1 MQQSFHRR
9 LLFLACRHHILEILA
24 AAVFDTFF
32 VSKGPEIELFGRLKS
47 QWRFIDTS
55 KFERLGSDQAGE
67 GCLGLAE
74 KAWLEARRV
83 IAVNSLRQHLQDVQP
98 RYDYREFTRLA
109 LWLLGDDVDLDI
121 GFSMPGAY
129 HRAWWMSKWIY
140 CLQIF
145 GFRSQIQ
152 LSRMEIDVL
161 RRICLFIC
169 TVYVSFWF
177 AAAQATA
184 APTNDLLMLQL
195 IEDYK
200 QVDSK
205 VAAVA
210 EKKLRLQLWYL
221 SEDLAGLALFSD
233 NVSDEDKGT
242 IVNALQRDPYE
253 EDVRRVVSNKIPQ
266 FRSLSVSDF
275 VTRRSLN
282 LFDALR
288 LSQEFLTAPVDT
300 WRERADYNAA
310 CKTVRAMKVVNDC
323 AERAVKL
330 ATDFNEVL
338 TKNDEQRQL
347 LYQVV
352 EYHRN
357 LLPSDATKK
366 QLATVYFK

>member
-1 MQQSFHRR
+1 
-9 LLFLACRHHILEILA
+9 
-24 AAVFDTFF
+24 
-32 VSKGPEIELFGRLKS
+32 
-47 QWRFIDTS
+47 
-55 KFERLGSDQAGE
+55 
-67 GCLGLAE
+67 LAE

-98 RYDYREFTRLA
+98 RDDYREFARLA

-129 HRAWWMSKWIY
+129 HRARWMSKWIY

-221 SEDLAGLALFSD
+221 SEDLVGLALFSD

-300 WRERADYNAA
+300 
-310 CKTVRAMKVVNDC
+310 
-323 AERAVKL
+323 
-330 ATDFNEVL
+330 
-338 TKNDEQRQL
+338 
-347 LYQVV
+347 
-352 EYHRN
+352 
-357 LLPSDATKK
+357 
-366 QLATVYFK
+366 